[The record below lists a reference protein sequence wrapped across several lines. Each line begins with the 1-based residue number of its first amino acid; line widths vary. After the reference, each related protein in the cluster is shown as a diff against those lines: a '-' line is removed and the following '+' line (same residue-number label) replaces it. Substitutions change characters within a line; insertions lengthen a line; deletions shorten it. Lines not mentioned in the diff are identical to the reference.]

1 MKSSATPRLWA
12 VYRKLPTD
20 VQGLA
25 SKAYRLFAG
34 NPRTKAPASRR
45 CTATSRFTQFA
56 SPLDTGRL
64 VSSRVTTLHGSGSEP
79 TPTTTD
85 SSQDSDEA
93 PRQPSGP
100 AMGCRPGDGSCLL
113 TVGRRKS
120 QTRPGTRFTGSVI
133 RVALV
138 GVVRRRIGAEDSV
151 SGTGAAAAVAPIGAG
166 CSPSSTPCSADGS
179 EISFELATNTAHH
192 PRPLRCAP
200 IACSVGL
207 SQPNSQRH
215 SLQGQSVRLPARA
228 SRTRLRKSPHTRHC
242 LDARPSR
249 MFPGPWTHEVP
260 CQCRR

>member
-1 MKSSATPRLWA
+1 MFRGSQERRTVSSQATP
-12 VYRKLPTD
+12 
-20 VQGLA
+20 G
-25 SKAYRLFAG
+25 
-34 NPRTKAPASRR
+34 TKASASRR

-64 VSSRVTTLHGSGSEP
+64 VSSRVTTIHDSGSEP

-85 SSQDSDEA
+85 SSQDSDKA

-113 TVGRRKS
+113 TVGLRKS
-120 QTRPGTRFTGSVI
+120 HTRPGTRFTGSVI

-138 GVVRRRIGAEDSV
+138 GVARHRLGAEDSV
-151 SGTGAAAAVAPIGAG
+151 SGTGAAAAVAPIRAG

-179 EISFELATNTAHH
+179 EISFELATNAVRH
-192 PRPLRCAP
+192 PNPLRHAP
-200 IACSVGL
+200 IARSVGSRQL
-207 SQPNSQRH
+207 NGHRH
-215 SLQGQSVRLPARA
+215 SLRGRSARLPART
-228 SRTRLRKSPHTRHC
+228 SRRTLRKPADKRRR

-249 MFPGPWTHEVP
+249 MFPGPRTHEVP